1 MKFQSRSVVMLT
13 LLSSTSA
20 FTIQPPRRVHS
31 TLQMARADILDVA
44 SMRLKEIQA
53 ELKERKVSYSDC
65 YDKESLVARL
75 IQARNTPSS
84 VLPDNPPTTEAAVL
98 DLAHPS
104 SDFDRESTLA
114 ALRSMRVAELRAE
127 LGNRKLRWAN
137 MFEKEELVQALLA
150 AMEASSGFSLSGALK
165 PGEVGM
171 VTGEELDTELSG
183 GASTPLLLDIYA
195 TWCGPCK
202 LMAPQLDE
210 AAKELGSGV
219 RVAKIDSDKFPQWS
233 SKLKVGAF
241 PTVIVFDGTGKE
253 LQRVEGALMR
263 DQLVQLVKSHI

>member
-1 MKFQSRSVVMLT
+1 MVMLMLT
-13 LLSSTSA
+13 LLSFASA

-31 TLQMARADILDVA
+31 TCQMIGTDELDIA

-53 ELKERKVSYSDC
+53 ELKERNVSYSDC

-75 IQARNTPSS
+75 VQARNTPNS
-84 VLPDNPPTTEAAVL
+84 VLPDNPPSTEAVIL
-98 DLAHPS
+98 DLDHPS
-104 SDFDRESTLA
+104 SNFDRESTLA
-114 ALRSMRVAELRAE
+114 MLRSMRVAELRAE
-127 LGNRKLRWAN
+127 LGNRKIRWAN
-137 MFEKEELVQALLA
+137 MFEKEDLVQALLA
-150 AMEASSGFSLSGALK
+150 AMEASSRFSISGALK

-171 VTGEELDTELSG
+171 LTGEELDTELSG
-183 GASTPLLLDIYA
+183 GALTPLLLDIYA

-210 AAKELGSGV
+210 AAKELGLEV

-263 DQLVQLVKSHI
+263 DQIVKLVKSHM